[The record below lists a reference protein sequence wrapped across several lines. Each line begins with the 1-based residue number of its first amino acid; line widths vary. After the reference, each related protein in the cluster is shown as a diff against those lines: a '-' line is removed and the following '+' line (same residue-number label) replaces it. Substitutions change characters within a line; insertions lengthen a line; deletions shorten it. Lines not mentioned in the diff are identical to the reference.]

1 MGFYL
6 SRKGEQVGPW
16 SVDNILTKL
25 ESRELSWTDYLFDD
39 SSKEWVLIMDHSKF
53 SAAFKSWVQP
63 GPIKESRPHTQPDP
77 VLPKSSKNG
86 RDWFI
91 LKDSNKHGPFDY
103 LELVRMLQEKRLYEY
118 DFVWSAS
125 LPQWQ
130 RIAEA
135 EAFQAEKIKALQ
147 ESSEKEIQE
156 VFFRRR
162 YARVSYGASLLV
174 HDSRSVW
181 KGQGLELSPGGAGI
195 VVKEANLTPGQT
207 LFLHFK
213 AGDGVPPFNAIC
225 TVVSKQYVENVE
237 GSESKEKA
245 VRYGVKFTN
254 ISQSI
259 QRAIRSYTDKA
270 A

>member
-16 SVDNILTKL
+16 SAEDILTKL

-39 SSKEWVLIMDHSKF
+39 ASKEWVLLMDHKDF
-53 SAAFKSWVQP
+53 TEAFKSWVQP
-63 GPIKESRPHTQPDP
+63 GPISESRPQLQPAP
-77 VLPKSSKNG
+77 VPAKNTKSDK
-86 RDWFI
+86 DWFV
-91 LKDSNKHGPFDY
+91 LKDSNKHGPFNF

-130 RIAEA
+130 RVAEA
-135 EAFQAEKIKALQ
+135 EAFQADKIKALQ
-147 ESSEKEIQE
+147 ESDEKDVQD

-195 VVKEANLTPGQT
+195 VVVGADLHPGQT

-225 TVVSKQYVENVE
+225 SIVSKQFVE
-237 GSESKEKA
+237 GPAGAERA
-245 VRYGVKFTN
+245 VRYGVRFTN

-259 QRAIRSYTDKA
+259 QRAIRSYTERVA
-270 A
+270 